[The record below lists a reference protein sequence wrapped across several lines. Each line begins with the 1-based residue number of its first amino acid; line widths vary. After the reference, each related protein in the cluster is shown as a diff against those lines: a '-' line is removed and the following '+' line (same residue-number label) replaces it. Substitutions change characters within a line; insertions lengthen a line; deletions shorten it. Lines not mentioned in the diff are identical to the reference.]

1 MILFKKLY
9 FICFFIGL
17 NLALMAQ
24 PKRELRAVWVAHVNN
39 IDFPS
44 AANLTEAQQKAEFI
58 SIVDDLKRNGMNAIV
73 VQIRTNCDAAYPSN
87 IEPWSAFWTGRQG
100 VGPSYDPLAFM
111 IAECRKRGI
120 EFHAWFNPYRAAPS
134 ATTFAAANHVRTLQ
148 PNWILAYNGLQLL
161 DPALP
166 EVRNYVT
173 RVVMDVVR
181 RYDIDA
187 IHFDDYFYPYP
198 VTGVTLNDDNS
209 FANHSRG
216 FTDRAEWRRDNINL
230 LIKMVS
236 DSIKAAKPYL
246 KFGISPFGIWKNR
259 SASQPDGSDTRG
271 LEAFHS
277 IYADARKWVQEG
289 WVDYI
294 APQLYWSIGFS
305 VADFSVLTAWWSNNL
320 GARNR
325 HLYIGHAAYRINN
338 GGTDANWT
346 SPNQMPAQIRLTR
359 VTPSVVGSIFYNTT
373 TFRRNLLGFNDSLI
387 QNYYKS
393 PSLVPVMNWLDT
405 VAPPAPTALLA
416 ERRNNAVQIRW
427 TAPTTGASEI
437 EKVRYF
443 VVYRFR
449 ENENINLNNSAAIR
463 AIVADNSNTYL
474 DSFAFGATTRFNY
487 VVTAVDRLHN
497 ESVASVPTSVLVSS
511 LSEEVA
517 TEARLFAPMPNPFSG
532 LTTISFQLSKPK
544 QISLD
549 VFDMLGRKIHT
560 VTEGV
565 LPDGKHDLTFD
576 GSYLT
581 NGIYMIVLTTEN
593 QKIVQK
599 IIKQ

>member
-1 MILFKKLY
+1 MSRKIYLLFM
-9 FICFFIGL
+9 GL
-17 NLALMAQ
+17 CCYASLMAQ
-24 PKRELRAVWVAHVNN
+24 PKRELRAVWIAHVNN

-58 SIVDDLKRNGMNAIV
+58 NIVDDFKRNGINAAI
-73 VQIRTNCDAAYPSN
+73 VQIRTNCDAAYPST

-100 VGPSYDPLAFM
+100 NGPTYDPLAFM

-134 ATTFAAANHVRTLQ
+134 ATTFAAPNHVRTLR
-148 PNWILAYNGLQLL
+148 PEWILAYNGMQIL

-166 EVRNYVT
+166 DVRNYVT

-187 IHFDDYFYPYP
+187 VHFDDYFYPYP
-198 VTGVTLNDDNS
+198 VVGVTLNDDNS
-209 FANHSRG
+209 FTNHARG

-230 LIKMVS
+230 LIKMVN
-236 DSIKAAKPYL
+236 DSIKAVKPYV

-277 IYADARKWVQEG
+277 IFADSRKWVQEG
-289 WVDYI
+289 WIDYI

-305 VADFSVLTAWWSNNL
+305 VADFSVLTAWWANNL

-325 HLYIGHAAYRINN
+325 HLYIGHGAYRINN

-346 SPNQMPAQIRLTR
+346 SPSQMPAQIRLTR
-359 VTPSVVGSIFYNTT
+359 NTPSVVGSIFYNTT
-373 TFRRNLLGFNDSLI
+373 TFRRNTLGFNDSLM
-387 QNYYKS
+387 QNLYRTTA
-393 PSLVPVMNWLDT
+393 LVPTMNWLDT
-405 VAPPAPTALLA
+405 LAPPPPTALTA
-416 ERRNNAVQIRW
+416 ERRNNTVQLQW
-427 TAPTTGASEI
+427 NAPTTGTSEL

-443 VVYRFR
+443 VVYRFSN
-449 ENENINLNNSAAIR
+449 NETINLTNAAAIR
-463 AIVADNSNTYL
+463 ALITDNITTYTDSLGTNNTNV
-474 DSFAFGATTRFNY
+474 RFQY

-497 ESVASVPTSVLVSS
+497 ESIASAPATIQIATA
-511 LSEEVA
+511 SEIA
-517 TEARLFAPMPNPFSG
+517 ANEAQLLTPMPNPFSEQ
-532 LTTISFQLSKPK
+532 LTLSFQLNQTK

-565 LPDGKHDLTFD
+565 FSNGKHDLTFA
-576 GSYLT
+576 GSHLT
-581 NGIYMIVLTTEN
+581 SGIYFIVLTTDN
-593 QKIVQK
+593 QKIIQK
-599 IIKQ
+599 VIKQ